1 MKLIQ
6 KITSKQTYPVRQS
19 VLRQGKTIETCH
31 FDGDDLETT
40 THFGLLV
47 DKNIVGIVSIFQN
60 KSDIFVAENQYQIR
74 GMAILDDFQQ
84 KGFGRELVLYCENYI
99 LTINGN
105 LIWFNARENAV
116 EFYQKLGYTTHGN
129 SFIIDGIGSHY
140 VMYKMLA

>member
-6 KITSKQTYPVRQS
+6 KITSKQTYAVRHS
-19 VLRQGKTIETCH
+19 VLRQGKPIESCC
-31 FDGDDLETT
+31 FEGDDLETT
-40 THFGLLV
+40 THFGVIV

-74 GMAILDDFQQ
+74 GMAVLDDFQQ

-99 LTINGN
+99 LTKNGN

-116 EFYQKLGYTTHGN
+116 VFYQKLGYTTHGN

>member
-6 KITSKQTYPVRQS
+6 KITAKQTYTVRHL
-19 VLRQGKTIETCH
+19 VLRQGKPIESCC
-31 FDGDDLETT
+31 FEGDDLETT
-40 THFGLLV
+40 THFGMIV

-74 GMAILDDFQQ
+74 GMAVLNDFQQ

-105 LIWFNARENAV
+105 LIWLNARENAV
-116 EFYQKLGYTTHGN
+116 KFYQKLGYTTHGN

>member
-6 KITSKQTYPVRQS
+6 KITAKQTYTVRHL
-19 VLRQGKTIETCH
+19 VLRQGKPIETCR
-31 FDGDDLETT
+31 FEGDDLETT

-74 GMAILDDFQQ
+74 GMAVLDDFQQ
-84 KGFGRELVLYCENYI
+84 K
-99 LTINGN
+99 
-105 LIWFNARENAV
+105 AV
-116 EFYQKLGYTTHGN
+116 EFYQKLGYTTHRN

>member
-1 MKLIQ
+1 MW
-6 KITSKQTYPVRQS
+6 
-19 VLRQGKTIETCH
+19 RQGKPIEACR
-31 FDGDDLETT
+31 FEGDDLGTT

-74 GMAILDDFQQ
+74 GMAVLDDFQQ

-99 LTINGN
+99 LTKNGN

-116 EFYQKLGYTTHGN
+116 EFYQKLGYTTHRN

>member
-6 KITSKQTYPVRQS
+6 KITAKQTYTVRHL
-19 VLRQGKTIETCH
+19 VLRQGKPIESCC
-31 FDGDDLETT
+31 FEGDDLEAT
-40 THFGLLV
+40 THFGMIV

-74 GMAILDDFQQ
+74 GMAVLNDFQQ